1 MSIRS
6 HGSGRLYDAADDPG
20 EMAPDALRRAYEAQL
35 RAVVDSVGAGTAAA
49 ESGVGTGRIEALEA
63 GPVPDLPVEDAAA
76 ILALDDDRPD
86 AESVVLEL
94 RDHLL
99 MAMTTGVVDVDT
111 LAANVDLDLSGQEV
125 QQALEGRTAMTLDQ
139 LAAIHAFLAA
149 RNEG

>member
-1 MSIRS
+1 M
-6 HGSGRLYDAADDPG
+6 LYDAADAPE
-20 EMAPDALRRAYEAQL
+20 EMTPDALRRAYEAQL
-35 RAVVDSVGAGTAAA
+35 RTVVEPLDAGTAAV
-49 ESGVGTGRIEALEA
+49 ESGVDADRIGALED
-63 GPVPDLPVEDAAA
+63 GPVPDLSVEDAAA

-86 AESVVLEL
+86 AESIVLEL

-125 QQALEGRTAMTLDQ
+125 QQALEGRTAMTLGQ

-149 RNEG
+149 RNDD